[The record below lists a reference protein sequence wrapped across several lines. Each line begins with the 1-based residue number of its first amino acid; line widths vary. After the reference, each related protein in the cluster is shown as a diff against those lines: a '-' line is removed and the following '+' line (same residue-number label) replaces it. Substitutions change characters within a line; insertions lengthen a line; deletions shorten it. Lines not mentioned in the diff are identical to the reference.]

1 MTPLG
6 IHLRQWRHR
15 RRITQKQMAKAI
27 GVSPAYLSALER
39 GNKGTA
45 SFDLLQRIITYLN
58 IIWDDAEKLQE
69 IASLSNPKITINT
82 QNLSP
87 TATQFANRLAQ
98 VIKNL
103 DDKTLQKLLETI
115 EKKS

>member
-6 IHLRQWRHR
+6 VHLREWRDKR
-15 RRITQKQMAKAI
+15 GVTQKQMAKAI
-27 GVSPAYLSALER
+27 GVSSAYLSSLER
-39 GNKGTA
+39 GHRGVA

-69 IASLSNPKITINT
+69 IASLSDPKVIVDTSDLT
-82 QNLSP
+82 P
-87 TATQFANRLAQ
+87 TATQFANRLSR

-103 DDKTLQKLLETI
+103 DDDVLLDLLNRIET
-115 EKKS
+115 K